1 MSGSNP
7 LVSGPAPPMA
17 LQPDHPAMGHAR
29 AWQHVGQ
36 MDSGD
41 LPAQIAKLDRVLPI
55 LGSLATNPK
64 VTAKDVIKAAA
75 KEAADGAV
83 PPSEAIK
90 FITGMPADPDK
101 LQPWLRNLYSTN
113 LSAVVHMKAA
123 MLQQAQGQQQV
134 LQQAVQ
140 PGPTMPPQGVPPA

>member
-17 LQPDHPAMGHAR
+17 PQPEHPAMGHAR
-29 AWQHVGQ
+29 VWQHGGQ
-36 MDSGD
+36 MDPSD
-41 LPAQIAKLDRVLPI
+41 IPAQIAKLDYILPI
-55 LGSLATNPK
+55 LGGLATNPK

-75 KEAADGAV
+75 KEAADGKV

-90 FITGMPADPDK
+90 FITQMPADPDK
-101 LQPWLRNLYSTN
+101 LSPWLRNIYSAN

-123 MLQQAQGQQQV
+123 MMQQAQAA
-134 LQQAVQ
+134 QQAPRQPVQ
-140 PGPTMPPQGVPPA
+140 PGPAMPPQGMPPQ